1 MAPLSII
8 DPHIHLWD
16 LSTGLYPHFE
26 TPAVS
31 FIGDNTRIARSYLL
45 PEFLGEG
52 EGSVTI
58 EGAVHVEALPTD
70 ALREV
75 EAMQAVASAA
85 PVPIGIVAA
94 ADLTAPDFAKR
105 LDAFTEFENF
115 RGVRQI
121 LNQHQERQFNYV
133 DSDFM
138 AHPDFSTGLNEL
150 GRRGAVFDLQLYPA
164 QMARAARHAADA
176 GGTAIVLNHAGMWVD
191 RTGAGWRAFKQGL
204 RALAAEPN
212 VSVKIGGFGMFDRQ
226 WTVESI
232 RPLILETIEAFGPTR
247 AMFASNFPVDKLFS
261 SYAAL
266 WRAFDAVTSDLPD
279 GDRTH
284 LFQGTARRVYSL
296 QEAQL

>member
-1 MAPLSII
+1 MAPLRIV

-26 TPAVS
+26 TPSVS
-31 FIGDNTRIARSYLL
+31 FIGDNAPIARSYLL

-52 EGSVTI
+52 EGSVAI

-75 EAMQAVASAA
+75 EVMQQVASGA

-94 ADLTAPDFAKR
+94 GDLTAPDFAAR
-105 LDAFTEFENF
+105 LDAFAGFPSF

-121 LNQHQERQFNYV
+121 LNRHPVKQFNYV
-133 DSDFM
+133 DTDFM

-150 GRRGAVFDLQLYPA
+150 GRRGAVFDLQLYPS
-164 QMARAARHAADA
+164 QMERAARHAADA

-191 RTGAGWRAFKQGL
+191 RTGAGWREFKRGL

-212 VSVKIGGFGMFDRQ
+212 VTVKIGGFGMFDRQ
-226 WTVESI
+226 WTIDSI
-232 RPLILETIEAFGPTR
+232 RPLVLETIEAFGPGR

-266 WRAFDAVTSDLPD
+266 WRAFDAITGDLPD
-279 GDRTH
+279 GDRAQ
-284 LFQGTARRVYSL
+284 LFRGTARRVYRL
-296 QEAQL
+296 